1 MRLAPA
7 TQTNPIVSWPSQPY
21 KGLNYYGPDDI
32 PIFAGREYDIELC
45 ARLVS
50 SPSTAILIVHGSTG
64 CGKSS
69 FLRAGLIPFLEHRE
83 HGYSFVR
90 SDAGEVQAHFVRS
103 TDDPLS
109 RLAETIFGLARQ
121 RPIARDTPTGS
132 SVLDLSQC
140 VTKEGSNLEEFVRAV
155 TSSPSDLVEPLS
167 CIARKLPETLVLV
180 IDQVEEML
188 TLRPGIEGEGPRTR
202 FFDFLEQFMDRNID
216 IKIILAIRTEF
227 FGRLIDELR
236 QNISDTPRIA
246 DYLLR
251 DLSEEQLIR
260 AIVRP
265 TLDQSIGNFGN
276 PRQHYRFKF
285 APSVPQAIA
294 NDLKAA
300 VPAGGILPVM
310 QIVCGRLY
318 KLAQADRGNE
328 IAEIT
333 HENYDDLGGVEGQI
347 EGHLNETLSKLCE
360 LKNLS
365 ADDSVRE
372 SKKWRKV
379 LLTLAKSQVD
389 GTVTTEVK
397 TADELRDEVK
407 KMGCQI
413 PASEAFELLSRE
425 EHRVLRPVTVY
436 NPSLRAEIPCF
447 ALGHDAIGL
456 VLKNWTVSGDRAAR
470 LVDSMKSS
478 SKAMSIGLLFLTSAG
493 NIIYAV
499 TTNIFGLRFEWE
511 GFVAINTAALF
522 YIAIS
527 YLFSLAIQIRTFIP
541 FVQGA
546 ARFYKVIGMKSVG
559 ERYSDLAEEAMAAM
573 KAESGMRHPSGRK
586 PNTKRA
592 RRKASAGA
600 SRSRAKA

>member
-7 TQTNPIVSWPSQPY
+7 TERNLISSWPSLPY
-21 KGLNYYGPDDI
+21 KGLNYYGPEDI
-32 PIFAGREYDIELC
+32 PIFAGREQDTELC
-45 ARLVS
+45 ARLVTS
-50 SPSTAILIVHGSTG
+50 ASTSILIVHGSTG

-83 HGYSFVR
+83 RGYSFVR
-90 SDAGEVQAHFVRS
+90 TDSGEVQSYFVRS

-109 RLAETIFGLARQ
+109 RLAETIFGLALQ
-121 RPIARDTPTGS
+121 EPIIRDKPTGS
-132 SVLDLSQC
+132 SILDLSQC
-140 VTKEGSNLEEFVRAV
+140 VTSEASNLEEFIHVV
-155 TSSPSDLVEPLS
+155 TSSPSQLVESLS

-180 IDQVEEML
+180 IDQMEEML
-188 TLRPGIEGEGPRTR
+188 TLRPGIEGEDSRSK
-202 FFDFLEQFMDRNID
+202 FIDFLEQFMERNVD

-236 QNISDTPRIA
+236 QSINDTTRIS

-265 TLDQSIGNFGN
+265 TLDQSVGNYGN

-294 NDLKAA
+294 EDLRAA
-300 VPAGGILPVM
+300 VPAGGVLPVM

-318 KLAQADRGNE
+318 KLVQVNQGNE

-360 LKNLS
+360 LESLS
-365 ADDSVRE
+365 TAEKIRE

-397 TADELRDEVK
+397 TADELRGEVE

-413 PASEAFELLSRE
+413 PAREAFDLLSRE

-456 VLKNWTVSGDRAAR
+456 VLKNWTVSGDRATR
-470 LVDSMKSS
+470 LVDSLRSTSKVFSAALLFMTLVGDILYALSS
-478 SKAMSIGLLFLTSAG
+478 IIFAFGFEWAAFIGLNISAL
-493 NIIYAV
+493 IYIAS
-499 TTNIFGLRFEWE
+499 
-511 GFVAINTAALF
+511 F
-522 YIAIS
+522 YIVS
-527 YLFSLAIQIRTFIP
+527 VTIQPRSIVP
-541 FVQGA
+541 FLRGA
-546 ARFYKVIGMKSVG
+546 AILYRYIGLKSVD
-559 ERYSDLAEEAMAAM
+559 EKLSDLAEEAIAAT
-573 KAESGMRHPSGRK
+573 KAESRTREFPGGKPNKRKVKRK
-586 PNTKRA
+586 PGIRP
-592 RRKASAGA
+592 RRP
-600 SRSRAKA
+600 RV